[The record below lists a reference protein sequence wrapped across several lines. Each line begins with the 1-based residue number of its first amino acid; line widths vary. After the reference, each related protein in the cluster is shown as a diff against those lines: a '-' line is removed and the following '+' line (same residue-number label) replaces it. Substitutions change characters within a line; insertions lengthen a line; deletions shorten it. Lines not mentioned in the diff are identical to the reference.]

1 MKKAFE
7 KYMIA
12 GLLIVIPVG
21 LTYFLL
27 TFVIS
32 GVDHAMAPVVAKI
45 IRQTHAPLPEDFQ
58 LPGLGFFLIFL
69 FIFISGILAS
79 NFVGRRVIQAW
90 DSLAVRIP
98 LVRTF
103 YLGMKKLIQTI
114 SETQQPTF
122 EKMVFTDF
130 PQNSSQALGIVCTET
145 KGELKAVINRPDYCN
160 VFVPSTP
167 NVTTGFLLFMPKSEA
182 TQIDLLAEDGFKT
195 LISFG
200 ALQPSGKLN
209 KEESNASESDK
220 NS

>member
-1 MKKAFE
+1 MKKALE

-27 TFVIS
+27 TFVVS
-32 GVDHAMAPVVAKI
+32 GVDHAMAPVVANI

-69 FIFISGILAS
+69 FVFISGLLAS
-79 NFVGRRVIQAW
+79 NFVGRKVIRIW
-90 DSLAVRIP
+90 DRLAVRIP

-103 YLGMKKLIQTI
+103 YIGMKKLLQTL
-114 SETQQPTF
+114 SETRQPTF

-145 KGELKAVINRPDYCN
+145 KGELKAVINRDDYCN

-167 NVTTGFLLFMPKSEA
+167 NVTTGFLLFMPRKEVE
-182 TQIDLLAEDGFKT
+182 QMELLVEDGFKT
-195 LISFG
+195 LVSFG
-200 ALQPSGKLN
+200 ALQAN
-209 KEESNASESDK
+209 KEESNESEGDDK
-220 NS
+220 P